1 MNKLIL
7 ALTCA
12 AALSASS
19 AALAGGDTARGA
31 ELTKKYN
38 CASCHGA
45 DYKSPIDPS
54 YPKLAGQ
61 HADYLAHALTSYQR
75 GNKGISGRNNP
86 IMAGMA
92 QPLSDQDML
101 DIATYLE
108 GLPGPLVTRK

>member
-7 ALTCA
+7 ALSA
-12 AALSASS
+12 AVTLAASS
-19 AALAGGDTARGA
+19 SAFAGGDANRGA

-61 HADYLAHALTSYQR
+61 HTDYLAHALTAYKR
-75 GNKGISGRNNP
+75 GDKVMNGRNNA

-92 QPLSDQDML
+92 QPLSDK
-101 DIATYLE
+101 DIADVATYLNS
-108 GLPGPLVTRK
+108 LPGPLVIRK